1 MQTPLRAPALQ
12 RRIFSYFG
20 VLVALA
26 ALGVLVMH
34 IPRTTAVF
42 IIGAFIAF
50 GVSPIVG
57 RLARHMPRAAAIA
70 TVYLGIIAIATVV
83 LLLIVPA
90 AVTQIEVIATN
101 APSYIGIVQHW
112 LDGTQ
117 ALMQHT
123 VAKQYL
129 PAGATNLRG
138 FVSDK
143 VSALVTST
151 LASFASILIGTLTAF
166 VVGITSIVLS
176 LFFVWRGDRVADG
189 LYQLLPESRRGT
201 AHLIGIEIAHVFG
214 GYISGQLIVCGL
226 VGVIVF
232 PLLLL
237 TGFKFALLVAFVTGL
252 AYAVPFAGLLI
263 AHLLGFVLALP
274 QGGTTVIW
282 VQVILFVIGRAADNV
297 IVPRVMSGSVGVSP
311 IVVIFSTFAGGELF
325 GIPGLLLGIPIAAAV
340 KVAWRFYRA
349 RPVEA
354 QVAEYVAEHGELA
367 AIEIVV
373 EPVVI

>member
-1 MQTPLRAPALQ
+1 VQTPLRPPALR
-12 RRIFSYFG
+12 RRIFTYLG

-57 RLARHMPRAAAIA
+57 RLARHMPRAAAIT

-101 APSYIGIVQHW
+101 APSYIGLVQHW

-176 LFFVWRGDRVADG
+176 L
-189 LYQLLPESRRGT
+189 YQLLPESRRGT

-214 GYISGQLIVCGL
+214 GYISGQLIVCGV

-282 VQVILFVIGRAADNV
+282 VQVILFVIGRVADNV

-373 EPVVI
+373 EPVAI